1 MLVGKATTKPIIQ
14 PLKKLLM
21 NPTVHP
27 VFIVVIVEVIV
38 VSKAKVI
45 KNATNK
51 QEYFLPNFK
60 SANQFRSCYS
70 NIINS
75 F

>member
-1 MLVGKATTKPIIQ
+1 MLDGKATTKPITQ

-51 QEYFLPNFK
+51 PEYAYMQRQPVSKLLFLYN
-60 SANQFRSCYS
+60 
-70 NIINS
+70 
-75 F
+75 